1 MLHIAFFLKKKRYF
15 IYVKKYMH
23 VSDSII
29 MSYMKHIYLATGAC
43 FAFWNWSKIG
53 NWALLKSEK
62 AGHLKFYIKF

>member
-1 MLHIAFFLKKKRYF
+1 
-15 IYVKKYMH
+15 MH